1 MSDKENIDPNAE
13 QEMYDCEEY
22 DRKKFSPKLDG
33 MIRVS
38 EKELVKGTH
47 VRYTYNGF
55 QSGRR
60 SVYGVVMNRVKKDSI
75 PLRPYKGKPGQPMWA
90 INISKE
96 KNKYKN
102 YHFCVRPPRDA

>member
-1 MSDKENIDPNAE
+1 MSDKEDIDQDAE

-47 VRYTYNGF
+47 VRYTYNGY

-60 SVYGVVMNRVKKDSI
+60 TVYGVVMLRRKKDSI
-75 PLRPYKGKPGQPMWA
+75 PFRPYKGKLGQPFWS
-90 INISKE
+90 INISPE

-102 YHFCVRPPRDA
+102 YHFYVRPPRDA